1 MINFFVTWEHKY
13 TVTSFLRTWSNRVGD
28 IFRIVPY
35 EYLSTIKGIQ
45 PGAFIFSDID
55 RLRPKQVRDVER
67 FCDLIATE
75 FDPSLIL
82 NHPRGLLQRRELL
95 QTLWEKGINQFRVFP
110 FDHQGDHICYPA
122 FMRFANQHN
131 GPASGLLRNADE
143 RRLAAEKLLS
153 STDGDITQAII
164 IEFCD
169 TVGADGLYR
178 KYSAFRIGDK
188 IVPGHVLFSSNW
200 ITKDS
205 PPEPL
210 REEEQSYLA
219 ENPHREELRQ
229 IFDLAGITYGRID
242 YGLRAGKIQVWEIN
256 INPTLIQKQEK
267 YATDKLALKQ
277 QLVDQLSDAFLDVH
291 SRANSIPPRKVSP
304 PAGLLPIIGFRPR
317 TRLRRLLFRRTL

>member
-1 MINFFVTWEHKY
+1 MINYFVTWGHKY

-28 IFRIVPY
+28 AFRIVPY
-35 EYLSTIKGIQ
+35 EFFSTIKGIR

-55 RLRPKQVRDVER
+55 RLQPKQVRDVER

-75 FDPSLIL
+75 FDPALIL

-95 QTLWEKGINQFRVFP
+95 QMLWEKGINQFRVFP
-110 FDHQGDHICYPA
+110 LDYRGDDICYPA

-131 GPASGLLRNADE
+131 PASGLLRNADE

-169 TVGADGLYR
+169 TIGADGLYR
-178 KYSAFRIGDK
+178 KYSAFRIGDQ
-188 IVPGHVLFSSNW
+188 IVPGHVLFSPNW

-210 REEEQSYLA
+210 REEERSYLA

-256 INPTLIQKQEK
+256 LNPTLIQEREK

-277 QLVDQLSDAFLDVH
+277 QLVDKLSDAFLDVH
-291 SRANSIPPRKVSP
+291 SRANSVPPRKVTP
-304 PAGLLPIIGFRPR
+304 PPGLLPLVGFRPR
-317 TRLRRLLFRRTL
+317 TRLRRLLFTRTL